1 MGTASS
7 PVRRGSAPTAADP
20 RAPESVLD
28 HLDAITD
35 LDILALSTPI
45 GVFRSTPRD
54 GIVWT
59 NRRFVDIMGAPQEQ
73 LLGHDVIRV
82 VHPLDRRRVDEARRD
97 IYSDPHDIGIQFRI
111 VRPDGRVRHVR
122 LRVLPGPQVEG
133 EQQVFVGAMEDV
145 TDRVAAPEP
154 PAADDPFRLFVVA
167 SALGVCYSGATG
179 RIEYVNDRW
188 CEICGVR
195 PEDLVGT
202 DDLRVAHPDD
212 RVGIFESM
220 SAAAAVGEEWFGEM
234 RVLRSDGEIRHTRM
248 SLATTRDAD
257 GVLTGYV
264 STLEDVTD
272 EAQHRKLTERSLEAR
287 AAAERLIAET
297 SRTLVTASVD
307 DVDERVVS
315 VLERLA
321 RFVGADSAVLMGR
334 ASELGTGRAHSH
346 AWYAGGAPPEF
357 GSDDDWLSGTEAS
370 IGSVTLSWHEE
381 PPSAS
386 REEWEPLCVV
396 GDALISTLARVR
408 AEEAVRDSE
417 TRFRSLAEHASD
429 FMLVYD
435 ADGVVIYASP
445 ATIRF
450 SGLDVGAS
458 FTDEGIVHPDDVEL
472 VAEVFGPMRAGG
484 LHSTSRPFEVRIK
497 GADGEYRWLEM
508 VGTNLIG
515 DGMVDGVVVNA
526 RDVSERRQAR
536 SELEQINQSLAESN
550 AALSAMVDEKN
561 EIEAQLRESEELFR
575 AIVQNSSDAITLI
588 DLDGTVRYGSAL
600 GEKVL
605 GYPEGFG
612 TGLDA
617 LEFVHPDDQ
626 AMVEEVLGRAFAEPG
641 IHGPVQARVR
651 HADGT
656 WRHLEALGNNLL
668 DNPAVK
674 GVVVAARDV
683 TERVM
688 AEEAARQSD
697 ERFRALVQNL
707 SDVVTIVGDGRLI
720 YSSPAADRLFGF
732 APGDESWTDPLAR
745 VHPDDSDRVV
755 REMTAQLATGG
766 TDPVSFRLRVSDGT
780 FREVETIVQ
789 DMTGNPSVGGIVATT
804 RDVSERSRAEAMISS
819 QATILRLIAEGAPL
833 NETLATICTVVEE
846 QVPDALCTVMLVD
859 EDEGVLRVGAGP
871 SLPLEFARACDRIAI
886 GPLSGS
892 CGTAAHFA
900 TTVVAAD
907 IATDPRWEPWRDLAL
922 DEGLRACWSTPIMA
936 SSGDRVLGTFAVYH
950 PEPHTP
956 DPASIELVGRIS
968 PLAAIAIERKTF
980 EDRLAYQAQHDP
992 LTGLPNRVLFVEF
1005 LTLALARAR
1014 RRQSTSAVLF
1024 LDLDRFKIVNDS
1036 LGHDAGDELMQQLS
1050 TRLVAALRPGDT
1062 VARFG
1067 GDEFTVLCEDLSVND
1082 ARGQAIDVARRL
1094 LEVIEAPVEL
1104 HGEDQHLSASI
1115 GIAIAGSGDSPETL
1129 LRDADAA
1136 MYRAKAAGKGRWE
1149 LFDEEMRSSAQLR
1162 LETENSLHRAL
1173 ERNELRNF
1181 YQPIVDIGAAA
1192 CAGAEALVR
1201 WQHPERGLVAP
1212 DAFIDLAEESGLIVP
1227 IGRWVLEEAC
1237 RQLVEWRTAGQVS
1250 DSFTMAVNLSAR
1262 QLAQPDLVQ
1271 QVADALE
1278 RTGAPAERIYLE
1290 ITESVLMAETS
1301 VDSMVALR
1309 ALGVRLSID
1318 DFGTGYSSLGYLRRF
1333 PVDTV
1338 KVDRSFVD
1346 GLGTES
1352 EDSAIVA
1359 AVVSLGHTLG
1369 LSVVAE
1375 GVETERQLA
1384 ELRALGC
1391 DRAQGFWFAPPQ
1403 SADVFASVIASSER
1417 WKSGIVTED
1426 AGAVPA
1432 HAGAAVGEEGHALT
1446 E

>member
-7 PVRRGSAPTAADP
+7 PVRPGPAPTGAGA

-35 LDILALSTPI
+35 LDILALSAPI
-45 GVFRSTPRD
+45 GVFRSTASD
-54 GIVWT
+54 GIVWV
-59 NRRFVDIMGAPQEQ
+59 NRRFEEILGVPGDQIV
-73 LLGHDVIRV
+73 GHDVVRA
-82 VHPLDRRRVDEARRD
+82 VHPLDRKRVDEARRD
-97 IYSDPHDIGIQFRI
+97 VYADPHDLGLQFRI
-111 VRPDGRVRHVR
+111 VRPDGEVRHVR
-122 LRVLPGPQVEG
+122 MRVLPGPEIEG
-133 EQQVFVGAMEDV
+133 EQQIFVGAVEDV
-145 TDRVAAPEP
+145 TDQVAAPEP
-154 PAADDPFRLFVVA
+154 PASDDPFRLFVVA

-188 CEICGVR
+188 CEISGVR
-195 PEDLVGT
+195 PEDIIGT

-212 RVGIFESM
+212 RVGVFESM
-220 SAAAAVGEEWFGEM
+220 SAAAAAGEEWFGEM
-234 RVLRSDGEIRHTRM
+234 RVLRPDGEIRHTRT

-272 EAQHRKLTERSLEAR
+272 EAQHRQQVERSLEAR

-315 VLERLA
+315 VLERLG

-357 GSDDDWLSGTEAS
+357 GSDDDWLTGTEES
-370 IGSVTLSWHEE
+370 LGSVTLSWRIE
-381 PPSAS
+381 PPRGS

-408 AEEAVRDSE
+408 AEQAVRDSE

-435 ADGVVIYASP
+435 EVGDVKYASP
-445 ATIRF
+445 ATVRF
-450 SGLDVGAS
+450 SGLDVGTS
-458 FTDEGIVHPDDVEL
+458 FMERGIVHADDVEL
-472 VAEVFGPMRAGG
+472 VAEVFGPLRAGG
-484 LHSTSRPFEVRIK
+484 IGSTSRPFEVRIK

-508 VGTNLIG
+508 VATNLIG
-515 DGMVDGVVVNA
+515 DGIVDGVVVNA
-526 RDVSERRQAR
+526 RDVTDRLQAR
-536 SELEQINQSLAESN
+536 SQLEAINESLAESN

-561 EIEAQLRESEELFR
+561 EVEAQLRKSEELFR

-588 DLDGTVRYGSAL
+588 DVDGSVRYGSAL

-605 GYPEGFG
+605 GYPDGFG
-612 TGLDA
+612 VGLEA
-617 LEFVHPDDQ
+617 LEFVHPDDKE
-626 AMVEEVLGRAFAEPG
+626 MVTEILGRAFVEPG
-641 IHGPVQARVR
+641 VHGPIQVRVK

-656 WRHLEALGNNLL
+656 WRLLEALGNNLV
-668 DNPAVK
+668 DNPAVR

-683 TERVM
+683 TERVE
-688 AEEAARQSD
+688 AEEALRQSD

-707 SDVVTIVGDGRLI
+707 SDVVTIVGDGKLI

-732 APGDESWTDPLAR
+732 EEGDESWYDPLAR
-745 VHPDDSDRVV
+745 VHPDDVERVV
-755 REMTAQLATGG
+755 TEMTEQLASGG
-766 TDPVSFRLRVSDGT
+766 TDPVAFRLKVADGT
-780 FREVETIVQ
+780 YREVEAIVQ
-789 DMTGNPSVGGIVATT
+789 DMTDNPSVGGIVATT
-804 RDVSERSRAEAMISS
+804 RDVSERARAEALIAD
-819 QATILRLIAEGAPL
+819 QAKILRLIAEGAPL
-833 NETLATICTVVEE
+833 SETLATICTVVER
-846 QVPDALCTVMLVD
+846 QLPDALCSVMLVD
-859 EDEGVLRVGAGP
+859 EEERVLRAGAGP
-871 SLPLEFARACDRIAI
+871 SLPLQYARACDRIAI
-886 GPLSGS
+886 GPDCGS
-892 CGTAAHFA
+892 CGTAAHLGSQ
-900 TTVVAAD
+900 VVAHD
-907 IATDPRWEPWRDLAL
+907 IATDPRWAPWRDLAL
-922 DEGLRACWSTPIMA
+922 EQGLRACWSTPIMA

-950 PEPHTP
+950 REPHSP
-956 DPASIELVGRIS
+956 DRAAEQLVAMLN

-1005 LTLALARAR
+1005 LTLALARAK

-1067 GDEFTVLCEDLSVND
+1067 GDEFTVLCEDLSTTD
-1082 ARGQAIDVARRL
+1082 AKGQAIDVARRL

-1115 GIAIAGSGDSPETL
+1115 GIAIAGPADSPETL

-1149 LFDEEMRSSAQLR
+1149 LFDEEMRSSARLR
-1162 LETENSLHRAL
+1162 LETENALHRAL

-1181 YQPIVDIGAAA
+1181 YQPIVDISSGT

-1212 DAFIDLAEESGLIVP
+1212 DSFIDLAEESGLIVP
-1227 IGRWVLEEAC
+1227 LGRWVLEEAC
-1237 RQLVEWRTAGQVS
+1237 RQLMEWREAGQVS
-1250 DSFTMAVNLSAR
+1250 ESFTIAVNLSAR

-1278 RTGAPAERIYLE
+1278 RTGAPAERIFLE

-1301 VDSMVALR
+1301 VDAMVALR
-1309 ALGVRLSID
+1309 ELGVRLSID

-1359 AVVSLGHTLG
+1359 AVVSLGHALG

-1384 ELRALGC
+1384 ELRALRC

-1403 SADVFASVIASSER
+1403 SADVFASVIASSQR
-1417 WKSGIVTED
+1417 WQSAVVTSDE
-1426 AGAVPA
+1426 AQLPSA
-1432 HAGAAVGEEGHALT
+1432 
-1446 E
+1446 

>member
-7 PVRRGSAPTAADP
+7 PAHPGTAPSATGARAA
-20 RAPESVLD
+20 ESVLEN
-28 HLDAITD
+28 LDTITD
-35 LDILALSTPI
+35 LDILALSAPI
-45 GVFRSTPRD
+45 GVFRSTAED
-54 GIVWT
+54 GIVWV
-59 NRRFVDIMGAPQEQ
+59 NRRFAEI
-73 LLGHDVIRV
+73 LGLTEDQILGDDVIRS
-82 VHPLDRRRVDEARRD
+82 VHPLDRKRVDEARRD
-97 IYSDPHDIGIQFRI
+97 LYADPHDTGLQFRI
-111 VRPDGRVRHVR
+111 VRPNGKVRHVR
-122 LRVLPGPQVEG
+122 LRVLPGPDLEG

-145 TDRVAAPEP
+145 TDRVAGPEP
-154 PAADDPFRLFVVA
+154 PPSDDPFRLFVVA
-167 SALGVCYSGATG
+167 SALGVCYSGANG

-188 CEICGVR
+188 CDICGVR
-195 PEDLVGT
+195 PEDLIGT

-212 RVGIFESM
+212 RVGVFESM
-220 SAAAAVGEEWFGEM
+220 SAAAAAGEEWFGEM
-234 RVLRSDGEIRHTRM
+234 RVLRPDGEIRHTRT
-248 SLATTRDAD
+248 SLATTRDKD

-272 EAQHRKLTERSLEAR
+272 EAQHRQQAERSLEAR

-307 DVDERVVS
+307 DVDERVVA
-315 VLERLA
+315 VLERMG
-321 RFVGADSAVLMGR
+321 RFVGADSAVLIGR
-334 ASELGTGRAHSH
+334 ASELGRGRAHSH
-346 AWYAGGAPPEF
+346 AWYASGSAPEF
-357 GSDDDWLSGTEAS
+357 GTDDDWLTGHEES
-370 IGSVTLSWHEE
+370 IGSVTLSWRSE
-381 PPSAS
+381 PPRGS

-396 GDALISTLARVR
+396 GDALISTLARAR

-435 ADGVVIYASP
+435 EGGDVKYASP

-450 SGLDVGAS
+450 SGLDVGVS
-458 FTDEGIVHPDDVEL
+458 FTERGIVHPDDDEV
-472 VAEVFGPMRAGG
+472 VAEVFGPLRAEG
-484 LHSTSRPFEVRIK
+484 LGSTSRPFEVRIK

-508 VGTNLIG
+508 VATNLIG
-515 DGMVDGVVVNA
+515 DGIVDGIVVNA
-526 RDVSERRQAR
+526 RDVTERRQAR
-536 SELEQINQSLAESN
+536 SELEAINQSLAESN
-550 AALSAMVDEKN
+550 AALSAMVEEKN
-561 EIEAQLRESEELFR
+561 QVEAQLRKSEELFR

-588 DLDGTVRYGSAL
+588 DVDGSVRYGSAL

-605 GYPEGFG
+605 GYPEGFSL
-612 TGLDA
+612 GLEA
-617 LEFVHPDDQ
+617 LQFVHPDDQ
-626 AMVEEVLGRAFAEPG
+626 EMVADVLSRAFVEPG
-641 IHGPVQARVR
+641 VHGPIQVRVR
-651 HADGT
+651 HADGS
-656 WRHLEALGNNLL
+656 WRHLEALGNNLV
-668 DNPAVK
+668 DNPAVG

-683 TERVM
+683 TERVE
-688 AEEAARQSD
+688 AEEALRQSD
-697 ERFRALVQNL
+697 ERFRVLVQNL
-707 SDVVTIVGDGRLI
+707 SDVVTIVGDGKLI

-732 APGDESWTDPLAR
+732 EEGDESWYDPLAR
-745 VHPDDSDRVV
+745 VHPDDAERVV
-755 REMTAQLATGG
+755 TEMTEQLATGG
-766 TDPVSFRLRVSDGT
+766 TDPVAFRLKVADGT
-780 FREVETIVQ
+780 YREVETIVQ

-804 RDVSERSRAEAMISS
+804 RDVSERARAEALISS

-833 NETLATICTVVEE
+833 SETLGTICAVVER
-846 QVPDALCTVMLVD
+846 QLPDALCSVMLVD
-859 EDEGVLRVGAGP
+859 DEENVLRLGAAPNLPGP
-871 SLPLEFARACDRIAI
+871 YARACSRVAI
-886 GPLSGS
+886 GPASGA
-892 CGTAAHFA
+892 CGTAAHLGSQV
-900 TTVVAAD
+900 VVAD
-907 IATDPRWEPWRDLAL
+907 VATDPRCDDWRELAQQH
-922 DEGLRACWSTPIMA
+922 GLLACWSTPIMA

-950 PEPHTP
+950 REPHTP
-956 DPASIELVGRIS
+956 DRSSENLVAMVN

-1050 TRLVAALRPGDT
+1050 IRLCAALRPGDT

-1067 GDEFTVLCEDLSVND
+1067 GDEFTVLCEDLSTTD
-1082 ARGQAIDVARRL
+1082 AKGQAIDVARRL

-1115 GIAIAGSGDSPETL
+1115 GIAIAGPGDSPETL

-1149 LFDEEMRSSAQLR
+1149 LFDEEMRSSARLR
-1162 LETENSLHRAL
+1162 LETENALHRAL
-1173 ERNELRNF
+1173 EREELRNY
-1181 YQPIVDIGAAA
+1181 YQPIVDIATGT

-1201 WQHPERGLVAP
+1201 WQHPDRGLVAP
-1212 DAFIDLAEESGLIVP
+1212 DAFIDLAEESGLILP
-1227 IGRWVLEEAC
+1227 IGRWVLEAAC
-1237 RQLVEWRTAGQVS
+1237 RQLMEWRTNGQVS
-1250 DSFTMAVNLSAR
+1250 DAFTIAVNLSAR

-1278 RTGAPAERIYLE
+1278 RTGAPAERIFLE
-1290 ITESVLMAETS
+1290 ITESVLMAERS
-1301 VDSMVALR
+1301 VDAMVALR

-1346 GLGTES
+1346 GLGTET

-1359 AVVSLGHTLG
+1359 AVVSLGHALG
-1369 LSVVAE
+1369 LTVVAE

-1403 SADVFASVIASSER
+1403 SADVFASVIANSRR
-1417 WKSGIVTED
+1417 WQSNAT
-1426 AGAVPA
+1426 PPP
-1432 HAGAAVGEEGHALT
+1432 
-1446 E
+1446 